1 MSWLKRYPAFFVRC
15 AELVPSPCVVYDPA
29 DLTEITIEYEG
40 HEPWRA
46 RELVIGERAGKRPPL
61 PDYMGAVPADSSRL
75 LTAAEERHRD
85 RREQQAPAVAY
96 RRVSKEERHV

>member
-1 MSWLKRYPAFFVRC
+1 MKRYPAFSVRC